1 MERAGERI
9 THQQPNWSRAMETVF
24 EKIVHP
30 SILVPFF
37 IFGLPVTIW
46 GIKSAVVGASK
57 ARAIEAEINLK
68 RELAAQGRSAEE
80 IERIMNCRSPA
91 GKLDA

>member
-1 MERAGERI
+1 MEI
-9 THQQPNWSRAMETVF
+9 VF
-24 EKIVHP
+24 ERLLHP

-46 GIKSAVVGASK
+46 GIKSAVTGTAR

>member
-1 MERAGERI
+1 
-9 THQQPNWSRAMETVF
+9 METII
-24 EKIVHP
+24 ERLAHP
-30 SILVPFF
+30 SVLVPFF
-37 IFGLPVTIW
+37 IFAFPVLIW
-46 GIKSAVVGASK
+46 GIKASVTGASK